1 MSVASCLTHGEGV
14 LFRASASLIMRCSPT
29 LLPLMDFWMSR
40 LGLASKLPVD
50 DEAASPTSPVHSEV
64 GYCSGFLSF
73 HNKGPVMLWITQRT
87 LLSCYLNEMM
97 TSLSE

>member
-50 DEAASPTSPVHSEV
+50 DEAASPTSPVHSEALPWKMV
-64 GYCSGFLSF
+64 VREKEAMNFVFLGVKS
-73 HNKGPVMLWITQRT
+73 RT
-87 LLSCYLNEMM
+87 ARSKHWPADV
-97 TSLSE
+97 SKR